1 MKKRSILFLSFILVL
16 SIIVTAC
23 SSGESSTPAANG
35 SPVAGETKVLKL
47 GHVAAPDTAYD
58 NFAHE
63 FKRLIE
69 ERSDGRYQIDIYP
82 AGQLGIDRELMESLQ
97 IGNVDFTVI
106 TASDI
111 NQFVPAMGVQD
122 LPYLFMDWDHVEK
135 YLASDACKEFYALT
149 DSVGMTTLSFMP
161 RGFRHVTTNSKPVY
175 SPADLSNLILRV
187 AESEVY
193 IDTFRALGGTLLV

>member
-1 MKKRSILFLSFILVL
+1 
-16 SIIVTAC
+16 
-23 SSGESSTPAANG
+23 
-35 SPVAGETKVLKL
+35 
-47 GHVAAPDTAYD
+47 
-58 NFAHE
+58 
-63 FKRLIE
+63 
-69 ERSDGRYQIDIYP
+69 
-82 AGQLGIDRELMESLQ
+82 MESLQ

-149 DSVGMTTLSFMP
+149 DSVHDYFEFMP

-175 SPADLSNLILRV
+175 SPADLSNLILRD